1 MMSETESFM
10 IKIRFTSE
18 TGTIEVEVTSE
29 DTVEQLK
36 EKLIEKTN
44 LKVIEQLLVFKGKI
58 LENNKKLSDYKIG
71 KDHVMVLVRIILKLI
86 RLKNKTKVKKR
97 M

>member
-1 MMSETESFM
+1 MSENESFM

-44 LKVIEQLLVFKGKI
+44 LKVIEQLLVFKGKK
-58 LENNKKLSDYKIG
+58 LENSKKLSDYNIS
-71 KDHVMVLVRIILKLI
+71 KDQVVVLVKIILKL
-86 RLKNKTKVKKR
+86 L
-97 M
+97 